1 MATKAS
7 FYQPGHTLDYP
18 NTTSDTIPAN
28 TIVSLVSRVGVIGMD
43 IKAGETGVVHVEGV
57 FKMPK
62 ITGALNMGTL
72 VYLNSD
78 GKITSTA
85 SSNVPAGYVATSA
98 AAEDEAVFVKLLG

>member
-18 NTTSDTIPAN
+18 NTTTDIIPAN

-43 IKAGETGVVHVEGV
+43 IKPGELGVVHVEGV

-62 ITGALNMGTL
+62 VTGALTMGTL

-78 GKITSTA
+78 GKITATA
-85 SSNVPAGYVATSA
+85 SSNVSAGYVAADA
-98 AAEDEAVFVKLLG
+98 AADGETVLVKLLG

>member
-18 NTTSDTIPAN
+18 NTTSDIIPAN

-62 ITGALNMGTL
+62 VTGALPMGTL

-85 SSNVPAGYVATSA
+85 SSNVPAGYVAASA
-98 AAEDEAVFVKLLG
+98 VADDETVLVKLLG